1 MKRTIAY
8 VTDTHLEEPG
18 PGQHG
23 ADALKNW
30 QMVLSDLESRTFD
43 ELIFGG
49 DIGAFSA
56 YPVFFETLSEF
67 EKSFVT
73 PGNHDTSAH
82 VRQFFPDHDHVP
94 GDSGFYAFREDD
106 GYLSLFLDSSLNK
119 ISTPQLQWLEEKLVD
134 SEKEILLFI
143 HHPILPVDTP
153 VDRKYPLENRDAVK
167 KLLIAHGSPVTIFC
181 GHYHVEDESTLANI
195 TQYVTPAVSYQ
206 IKKGTI
212 ELEGDATYFGY
223 RLIEIEDGNIET
235 KVVTLYPEGF

>member
-8 VTDTHLEEPG
+8 VTDTHLDEPG
-18 PGQHG
+18 PGEHG

-56 YPVFFETLSEF
+56 YPAFFEALSEF

-82 VRQFFPDHDHVP
+82 VRQFFPHHAP

-106 GYLSLFLDSSLNK
+106 DYLSLFLDSSLDK
-119 ISTPQLQWLEEKLVD
+119 ISTPQLEWFQEKLAD
-134 SEKEILLFI
+134 SDKEILLFI
-143 HHPILPVDTP
+143 HHPILTVDTP
-153 VDRKYPLENRDAVK
+153 VDKKYPLENRKVIK
-167 KLLIAHGSPVTIFC
+167 ELLLEYGKTVTIFC
-181 GHYHVEDESTLANI
+181 GHYHIEDESVLANI

-212 ELEGDATYFGY
+212 EIEGDATYFGY
-223 RLIEIEDGNIET
+223 RMIEIEDGNIET
-235 KVVTLYPEGF
+235 KVITLYPEGF